1 VAKETADSTWS
12 NPIKVNQTKSNL
24 SEGEIGRNWTRRCRK
39 RAAEHRMA
47 KPHQTGSSPGFVP
60 RNRVTDRRRRNKLG
74 AARCAGSQNKLG
86 AARFAGCLA
95 LPSQVKP
102 SQTQSNPVKPSQTQS
117 NQIKPNQTCPREK
130 LAEIG
135 LCCDERDGGT
145 SHGQTPSNRVKPRF
159 CSKKSS
165 YGWTETEQIK
175 SGPLCGLSRPTVS
188 SQTQSNHNRSFQPV
202 APACQ
207 A

>member
-1 VAKETADSTWS
+1 VSKEGGGT
-12 NPIKVNQTKSNL
+12 PHGQTPS
-24 SEGEIGRNWTRRCRK
+24 
-39 RAAEHRMA
+39 
-47 KPHQTGSSPGFVP
+47 
-60 RNRVTDRRRRNKLG
+60 NRVKPRFCSKKTSY
-74 AARCAGSQNKLG
+74 GSTETEQIKSGPLCG
-86 AARFAGCLA
+86 LSR
-95 LPSQVKP
+95 PTVS
-102 SQTQSNPVKPSQTQS
+102 SQTQS

-175 SGPLCGLSRPTVS
+175 SGPLCGQSEQIKSGPLCGLSRPTVS
-188 SQTQSNHNRSFQPV
+188 SQTRSNDNRSFQPL
-202 APACQ
+202 APVCQ
-207 A
+207 AWRADFAFYFMKAALHQVFA